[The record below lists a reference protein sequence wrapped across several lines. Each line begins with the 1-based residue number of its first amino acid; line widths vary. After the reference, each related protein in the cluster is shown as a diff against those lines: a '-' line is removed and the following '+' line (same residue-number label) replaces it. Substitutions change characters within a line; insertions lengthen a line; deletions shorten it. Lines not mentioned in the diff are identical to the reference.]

1 MFLELTDSVELAR
14 VEEKI
19 SKKWKFELIVSNFHF
34 LFFYYY
40 KNISKYFYLL
50 IPNWIKMAAF

>member
-34 LFFYYY
+34 MFLTTI
-40 KNISKYFYLL
+40 NIILYF
-50 IPNWIKMAAF
+50 